1 MRTEKT
7 LFRIAALAF
16 VAALALPAAAQ
27 QADFTMFAQIGD
39 SLTAG
44 FTDNC
49 LVEYAQ
55 NDSFGAI
62 IARHAGVS
70 DFQQPLISRPG
81 LGPCMVLT
89 SLVPTFAY
97 RPNTGVPTNLALARP
112 YNNLGV
118 PGYTI
123 SQAVDSNPSPGPTIG
138 YIILR
143 GQGTMLQ
150 QAAFLKPTFLT
161 IYIGNNDSLNAAG
174 LGTVIDGVTLTP
186 AAVFDSKLQT
196 IVDTMKAAQGGTG
209 KGLILNMGDVAA
221 IPFTTTVSPILGTNP
236 ATGAPIY
243 ALSNYNCGAAP
254 ACPVPAGSLLTLY
267 AAAMLQSGMGIPCAV
282 LDAGGAPANDPR
294 RANCNKPLPNDCDF
308 SGGAATC
315 AAKPGVVLTPD
326 ELTLLRSRVAQYN
339 ASIAAKGPAAGYKL
353 FDVAAFFQ
361 DINAHGRVYGGLT
374 VTTAFLSGGI
384 FGYDGV
390 HPTSLGY
397 AILASEL
404 IDFINANYGN
414 SISSIDMTP
423 YLFNGN
429 TSPGGFPVG
438 LALTPEESLKWAAEI
453 YSPENWNSSLKYIF
467 TQPARHAVAP
477 GDPEDQPVR
486 VPRGITE
493 RQDGPQQ

>member
-16 VAALALPAAAQ
+16 AAALALPAAAQ

-39 SLTAG
+39 SLSAG
-44 FTDNC
+44 FTDGC

-62 IARHAGVS
+62 IAGHAGVS
-70 DFQQPLISRPG
+70 GFQQPLISQPG

-89 SLVPTFAY
+89 SLAPTFAY
-97 RPNTGVPTNLALARP
+97 RTNTGVPTNSTLARP
-112 YNNLGV
+112 YNNLAV
-118 PGYTI
+118 PGFTV
-123 SQAVDSNPSPGPTIG
+123 SNVVDSNPTPAPSLG

-150 QAAFLKPTFLT
+150 QAAALKPTFLT
-161 IYIGNNDSLNAAG
+161 IFIGNNDVLGAAG
-174 LGTVIDGVTLTP
+174 LATVIDGVTLTP
-186 AAVFDSKLQT
+186 TVVFDSKFQT
-196 IVDTMKAAQGGTG
+196 IMDTMKAAQGGTG
-209 KGLILNMGDVAA
+209 KGLVMNIGDVAA
-221 IPFTTTVSPILGTNP
+221 IPFTTTVSPILGVNP

-243 ALSNYNCGAAP
+243 ALSDYACPTGFP
-254 ACPVPAGSLLTLY
+254 ACPVPAGSLLTLN
-267 AAAMLQSGMGIPCAV
+267 AAAMLHTGTGVPCAI
-282 LDAGGAPANDPR
+282 APTLP
-294 RANCNKPLPNDCDF
+294 NCNQPLPNNCDL

-315 AAKPGVVLTPD
+315 QAHPGVVLTPD
-326 ELTLLRSRVAQYN
+326 EISQLRARTAAFN
-339 ASIAAKGPAAGYKL
+339 ATIAAKGTAAGYKL

-361 DINAHGRVYGGLT
+361 DVIAHGRLYGGLT
-374 VTTAFLSGGI
+374 VTTAYLSGGF

-397 AILASEL
+397 AIFAQEL

-414 SISSIDMTP
+414 SIASIDMSP

-438 LALTPEESLKWAAEI
+438 LSLTPEESLKWAAGI
-453 YSPENWNSSLKYIF
+453 YSPENWNSSLKYVF

-486 VPRGITE
+486 GARGGTD
-493 RQDGPQQ
+493 RQSGPQQ

>member
-16 VAALALPAAAQ
+16 AAALALPAAAQ

-44 FTDNC
+44 FTNNC

-55 NDSFGAI
+55 NDSYGAI

-70 DFQQPLISRPG
+70 GFQQPLISSPG
-81 LGPCMVLT
+81 LGPCMYLT
-89 SLVPTFAY
+89 SLAPTFGPPPLPAGY
-97 RPNTGVPTNLALARP
+97 PGHPTNSTLARP

-123 SQAVDSNPSPGPTIG
+123 SQAVDSNPSPGASIG

-150 QAAFLKPTFLT
+150 QAAALKPTFLT
-161 IYIGNNDSLNAAG
+161 IYIGNNDFLNAAG
-174 LGTVIDGVTLTP
+174 LATVIDGVTLTP

-209 KGLILNMGDVAA
+209 KGLILNMGDVTT
-221 IPFTTTVSPILGTNP
+221 IPFTSTVSPLLGTNP

-243 ALSNYNCGAAP
+243 ALSNYACPTGFP
-254 ACPVPAGSLLTLY
+254 ACPVPAGSLLTLN
-267 AAAMLQSGMGIPCAV
+267 AAALMQTGYGVPCAV
-282 LDAGGAPANDPR
+282 KPNLP
-294 RANCNKPLPNDCDF
+294 NCNQPLPDNCDL

-315 AAKPGVVLTPD
+315 SAKPGVVLTPD
-326 ELTLLRSRVAQYN
+326 EISRLLARTAEFN
-339 ASIAAKGPAAGYKL
+339 ASIAARGPAAGYKL
-353 FDVAAFFQ
+353 YDVAALFQ
-361 DINAHGRVYGGLT
+361 DIRAHGRVYGGLT
-374 VTTAFLSGGI
+374 VTTAYLSGGF

-404 IDFINANYGN
+404 IDFINANYG
-414 SISSIDMTP
+414 SSLGSIDMTP

-438 LALTPEESLKWAAEI
+438 LGLTQQETLKWAAEI
-453 YSPENWNSSLKYIF
+453 YSPENWESSLKYLF

-477 GDPEDQPVR
+477 GDPQDQPVR
-486 VPRGITE
+486 GTRGGTE